1 MLSVVVGVPAVTVVP
16 TVVPSTGVSASSGV
30 LLLSALPDIP
40 VLSCAGIDPAVLVFL
55 TAVDL
60 SGILAVATM
69 LLLAS
74 LLFFAFLLL
83 LTLHFY
89 RFL

>member
-1 MLSVVVGVPAVTVVP
+1 M
-16 TVVPSTGVSASSGV
+16 
-30 LLLSALPDIP
+30 
-40 VLSCAGIDPAVLVFL
+40 LSCADVELAILVFL

-60 SGILAVATM
+60 PGILAVATM

-74 LLFFAFLLL
+74 LLFLAFLLL

-89 RFL
+89 RFLQPCFC